1 MAEDWR
7 ASYGFSKRFKRM
19 SEITSAYRNL
29 SPSST
34 FAEAQPHSAPLE
46 REAYAK
52 ATSEV
57 EYDRLCQE
65 IIDGFEAQHAKV
77 PVIES
82 QKVQSVE
89 QAENEPVEAT
99 AAVKIGAYEN
109 CVHHADGLMSTI
121 YRSKRPD
128 SSLVA
133 LKVTTP
139 HQMSPP
145 HDSKREARIIRWTK
159 DHKHIIPLLETFNL
173 AGGRFVLVFPFM
185 RYNFAEVLRQ
195 NVLTIL
201 QIKVILRDMFRGLE
215 HVHALRIIHRDVK
228 PSNIL
233 LDSLDGPAY
242 LADFGISW
250 KETDEGSEPA
260 KEKIIDVGTTS
271 YRPPEILFGST
282 EYDTSLDMWAAGCV
296 VAEAVDMH
304 HRQLFDSGDLGSELA
319 LIKSIFTTLG
329 TPNAQ
334 VWPESARL
342 PDWGKFQFHEYPAKP
357 WEEVLQGASTQGRD
371 LVSKLICYESSSRL
385 TAEQALRHP
394 FLPQKKNYAEQD
406 D

>member
-1 MAEDWR
+1 M
-7 ASYGFSKRFKRM
+7 
-19 SEITSAYRNL
+19 IH
-29 SPSST
+29 ST
-34 FAEAQPHSAPLE
+34 RVQP
-46 REAYAK
+46 
-52 ATSEV
+52 
-57 EYDRLCQE
+57 D
-65 IIDGFEAQHAKV
+65 
-77 PVIES
+77 
-82 QKVQSVE
+82 E
-89 QAENEPVEAT
+89 QAENEPAEAT
-99 AAVKIGAYEN
+99 ASVKIGAYEN
-109 CVHHADGLMSTI
+109 CVHHADGLMSTV

-128 SSLVA
+128 GTLVA

-145 HDSKREARIIRWTK
+145 HNSKRESRILQCIK
-159 DHKHIIPLLETFNL
+159 GQKHIITLLAAFDL
-173 AGGRFVLVFPFM
+173 PGGRFVLIFPFM

-195 NVLTIL
+195 NVLTML
-201 QIKVILRDMFRGLE
+201 QIKTILRDMFRGLK

-250 KETDEGSEPA
+250 KESDSDSEPA
-260 KEKIIDVGTTS
+260 GEKIIDVGTTS

-296 VAEAVDMH
+296 VAEAVDMR

-334 VWPESARL
+334 VWPVRIHPCS
-342 PDWGKFQFHEYPAKP
+342 FF
-357 WEEVLQGASTQGRD
+357 
-371 LVSKLICYESSSRL
+371 SSI
-385 TAEQALRHP
+385 
-394 FLPQKKNYAEQD
+394 
-406 D
+406 